1 MKLSSLILMSLL
13 LVTLAA
19 CNRGEV
25 TDVQRNPEGG
35 VDVTVRL
42 TETEVN
48 EAITDALNA
57 AANPLLRDP
66 SVDLQAGQIVI
77 NGQHERRDGG
87 GTVSGSLTVTV
98 TVEGGALL
106 AQVTQADIEGWDASN
121 ERIAQFNQR
130 LAENFSRRANRD
142 NQQITVTAV
151 NITDTELEVTFNAK
165 RS

>member
-1 MKLSSLILMSLL
+1 MKLRIVILMSVLL
-13 LVTLAA
+13 MILAA

-35 VDVTVRL
+35 IDVTVKL

-48 EAITDALNA
+48 DAIVDALNS

-87 GTVSGSLTVTV
+87 GTVSGSLIVTV
-98 TVEGGALL
+98 TVENGALL
-106 AQVTQADIEGWDASN
+106 AQVTQANVEGWDAGD
-121 ERIAQFNQR
+121 ERIQQFNQR

-151 NITDTELEVTFNAK
+151 NITDSELEVTFNA
-165 RS
+165 RRN